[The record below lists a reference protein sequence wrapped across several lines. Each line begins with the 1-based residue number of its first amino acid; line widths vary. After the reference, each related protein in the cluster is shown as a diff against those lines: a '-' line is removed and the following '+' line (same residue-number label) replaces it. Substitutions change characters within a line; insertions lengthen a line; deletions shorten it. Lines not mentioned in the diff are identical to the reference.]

1 MQSQNQLMMSQIY
14 HFPEP
19 FMWGAAT
26 SSHQVEGGND
36 GNDWWAAEQAGQVP
50 YPSGAACRHY
60 HLYEQDFDLAQSWGH
75 NAHRFSIEWSR
86 IEPSEGVWD
95 AAATAHYRDV
105 IRALRQ
111 RGLEPVVTLHHFTH
125 PNWFARRGGW
135 LRRDSAAL
143 FARYADY
150 VLTHVGGDVT
160 YWLTLNEPTVYVMQ
174 GYVNGEWPPFVRS
187 SWRQAMRVCHR
198 MARAHVTAY
207 RGMHQ
212 KRPDIQVGFA
222 HSAPWVE
229 PCNPA
234 RQRDRLAATLRDRV
248 LNDTFFQLIGMPLR
262 STRRGQRALDFL
274 GLNYYTRTV
283 VRSTGIGLSA
293 VLGRACHESH
303 HVDQGPWSDIGWEV
317 YPAGLSRVLDKYSV
331 LGLPLLITE
340 NGIATQ
346 DEDLR
351 SAFLHRHLVCL
362 GEALERGVPVIG
374 YLYWSLIDNFE
385 WAEGHRARFGLA
397 AVDYQTQQRLPR
409 PCADLLAQVCRTRC
423 VQVEPPA
430 DGVTP

>member
-1 MQSQNQLMMSQIY
+1 MMSQIY

-60 HLYEQDFDLAQSWGH
+60 YLYEQDFDLAQSWGH

-111 RGLEPVVTLHHFTH
+111 RGLEPVVTLHHFTNPH
-125 PNWFARRGGW
+125 WFARRGGW

-150 VLTHVGGDVT
+150 VLTQVGRDVT
-160 YWLTLNEPTVYVMQ
+160 YWLTLNEPTVYLMQ
-174 GYVNGEWPPFVRS
+174 GYVNGEWPPFVHA
-187 SWRQAMRVCHR
+187 SWHRAMWVCHR
-198 MARAHVTAY
+198 LARAHVAAY
-207 RGMHQ
+207 RIMHQ

-234 RQRDRLAATLRDRV
+234 RWRDRLAAAWRDRV
-248 LNDTFFQLIGMPLR
+248 LNDAFFQLLGAPLR
-262 STRRGQRALDFL
+262 STRRGQRSLDFL

-293 VLGRACHESH
+293 VLGRACHEPH
-303 HVDQGPWSDIGWEV
+303 HVDQGPLSDIAWEV
-317 YPAGLSRVLDKYSV
+317 YPAGLSRVLDKYTA

-351 SAFLHRHLVCL
+351 STFLHRHLVRL
-362 GEALERGVPVIG
+362 GEALERGVPVTG

-385 WAEGHRARFGLA
+385 WAEGSRARFGLA
-397 AVDYQTQQRLPR
+397 AVDYQTQQRSPR
-409 PCADLLAQVCRTRC
+409 PCADLLAQVCQTRC
-423 VQVEPPA
+423 IQVDPPA
-430 DGVTP
+430 GGVAP